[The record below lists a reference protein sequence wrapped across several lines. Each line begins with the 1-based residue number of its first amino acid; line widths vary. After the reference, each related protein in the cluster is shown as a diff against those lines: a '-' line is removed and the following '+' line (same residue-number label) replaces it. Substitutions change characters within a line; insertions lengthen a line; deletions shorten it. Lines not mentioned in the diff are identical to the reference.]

1 MRRAARRPPL
11 RVLESRQTSCLRRAA
26 GIGLA
31 PSPCAGAEAAA
42 DDAFAA
48 ARAALPDDASFFSER
63 GYGYL
68 ELQVFDK
75 ALEDGLQAVAV
86 APQSGRAWMLVGS
99 AYESLGDTA
108 SAYDAYSQAS
118 TVSEE
123 TDPQITAIARM
134 RMAGMLQAIQ
144 APSEITPEP

>member
-1 MRRAARRPPL
+1 MHVGTG
-11 RVLESRQTSCLRRAA
+11 RV
-26 GIGLA
+26 
-31 PSPCAGAEAAA
+31 AGAAYLPDHLAAA
-42 DDAFAA
+42 HCL
-48 ARAALPDDASFFSER
+48 ALFHIDVAHVVV
-63 GYGYL
+63 G
-68 ELQVFDK
+68 
-75 ALEDGLQAVAV
+75 GLQAVAV